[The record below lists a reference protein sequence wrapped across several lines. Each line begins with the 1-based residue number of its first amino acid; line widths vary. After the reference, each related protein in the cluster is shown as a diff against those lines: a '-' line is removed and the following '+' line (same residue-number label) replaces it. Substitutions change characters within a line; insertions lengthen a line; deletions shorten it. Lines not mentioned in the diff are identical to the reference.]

1 MEGKSVLIYTL
12 GGLAITVGIGV
23 GIYFI
28 TKKPTVK
35 TIDGDT
41 QSQGGGS
48 QSSSQG
54 GGSQS
59 SSQGGGS
66 KSSSQSQSGSIISDT
81 PDQVQYDI
89 INYGDHLSAGSFP
102 LKLGSKNKLVW
113 DVQKALNDKFGAKLV
128 TDGAFGEETAKAI
141 CSLAFK
147 YCFTAV
153 SDYRTLTLQKKHY
166 DDILAGVKNTDFILP
181 EQIQDLGF

>member
-41 QSQGGGS
+41 QSQRGGS
-48 QSSSQG
+48 Q
-54 GGSQS
+54 
-59 SSQGGGS
+59 
-66 KSSSQSQSGSIISDT
+66 SSSQSQSGSIISDT